1 MRSPS
6 CFRRKG
12 RRVVSVL
19 PELALLLELQRR
31 DAALAE
37 TRRRQAE
44 IPKRRQS
51 LTLTLERSRSTL
63 LGIQRE
69 RETVRLSRRVLEKEV
84 EGFQAEAARLEKQL
98 FDVKTNEEFTAM
110 QHQIANVKSKRSD
123 RETEILELME
133 REESLTAG
141 IAKGEAAVKEAER
154 ALKDGNEA
162 LDLETTALDEE
173 VSERAR
179 LRDEARTPLG
189 APTLAKYDRLYAG
202 REGLAIV
209 RIDNNACGA
218 CHRALTA
225 HDLQLAK
232 QGETLL
238 SCEGCGR
245 LLVLS

>member
-1 MRSPS
+1 
-6 CFRRKG
+6 
-12 RRVVSVL
+12 VTVL

-31 DAALAE
+31 DAALTE
-37 TRRRQAE
+37 SKRRQAE
-44 IPKRRQS
+44 IPKRRQA
-51 LTLTLERSRSTL
+51 LALALDRARSSL
-63 LGIQRE
+63 LGIQKDRE
-69 RETVRLSRRVLEKEV
+69 AARLARRVLEKEV
-84 EGFQAEAARLEKQL
+84 ESFQAEAARLERQL
-98 FDVKTNEEFTAM
+98 FDVKTNEEFKAM

-141 IAKGEAAVKEAER
+141 VTKGEAAVAEAER
-154 ALKDGNEA
+154 ALREGNAA
-162 LDLETTALDEE
+162 LDAEAAALDEE

-179 LRDEARTPLG
+179 LRDEARAPMG

-202 REGLAIV
+202 REGIAIV
-209 RIDNNACGA
+209 RIENNACGA

-232 QGETLL
+232 QGGTLL

-245 LLVLS
+245 ILVYGI